1 MRIIYQTKQSFDN
14 ESIKGLM
21 SRFTL
26 MKKANKLKFESRHSL
41 KH

>member
-14 ESIKGLM
+14 ESIKGM
-21 SRFTL
+21 ISRFTL
-26 MKKANKLKFESRHSL
+26 MKKANKIEFESRHSL